1 LVKGWHNHLRQ
12 VFGFERHDLP
22 GATARRIRRH
32 RPGRTLYRAP
42 PRTAL
47 AQAGAAVFTTRTSQ
61 ETVAEMRRLQPR
73 IVVIDSAADPDGA
86 IAVWAQ
92 ANPDWPC
99 SVIHYVDERVEPML
113 GRKVLRTEPV
123 SAVLDA
129 VLALVRGER

>member
-1 LVKGWHNHLRQ
+1 LDSNDMIFPASPLEGLAVIVQ
-12 VFGFERHDLP
+12 DEP
-22 GATARRIRRH
+22 STARR
-32 RPGRTLYRAP
+32 LEL
-42 PRTAL
+42 AL

-61 ETVAEMRRLQPR
+61 ETVPEMRRLQPR

-129 VLALVRGER
+129 VLALFRGER

>member
-1 LVKGWHNHLRQ
+1 MIFPASPLEGLAVIVQ
-12 VFGFERHDLP
+12 DEP
-22 GATARRIRRH
+22 STARR
-32 RPGRTLYRAP
+32 LEL
-42 PRTAL
+42 AL

-61 ETVAEMRRLQPR
+61 ETVPEMRRLQPR

-129 VLALVRGER
+129 VLALFRGER